1 MLTSCMQDTM
11 KDYGTGHGL
20 TPKGKIVAGKT
31 GTTNDLR
38 DGWFCGYSSNV
49 TCVVWVGN
57 DDNSKVA
64 GNYGATNAG
73 AIWKK
78 YMETTSGGK
87 EKFSVPETI
96 KKNYV
101 DGRGYPTS
109 VKTSKKD
116 LFAVEIKKTAEEE
129 KNSYYLKQQ
138 KAAADKAVKAFEDF
152 HIDSLDDY
160 YVGYDLSLIHI

>member
-1 MLTSCMQDTM
+1 M
-11 KDYGTGHGL
+11 
-20 TPKGKIVAGKT
+20 PE
-31 GTTNDLR
+31 
-38 DGWFCGYSSNV
+38 
-49 TCVVWVGN
+49 
-57 DDNSKVA
+57 
-64 GNYGATNAG
+64 AG

-160 YVGYDLSLIHI
+160 YVGYDSLKKAAEDKGTECGVFCFAHQEKSTLPGVPKGTG